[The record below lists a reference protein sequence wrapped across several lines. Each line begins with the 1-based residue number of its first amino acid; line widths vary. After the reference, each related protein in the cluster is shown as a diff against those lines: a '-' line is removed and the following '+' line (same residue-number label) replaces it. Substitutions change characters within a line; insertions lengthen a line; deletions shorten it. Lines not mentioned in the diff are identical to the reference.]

1 MKSSHRWALLFALIA
16 VVWIASGRL
25 LPSPGAAPGTQRAET
40 SRQQAPLTVEVI
52 PVRVTARPARLALP
66 GHAEATAVV
75 NVAARTGGIV
85 EATPRP
91 EGATV
96 KKGDVL
102 CRLDAGAR
110 GAQLEAARAALA
122 SARRD
127 YDAALKLFRKGH
139 ATKARLQQLKARVD
153 EAAAREKQLKLD
165 IARTRVRA
173 PIDGVLAAQVAK
185 VGDLLAP
192 GRPCAQLVKLDPLK
206 VVARASEVEIR
217 RIRPGA
223 PATAR
228 LVTGQRLSGRITYIS
243 PRGDP
248 ATHTFRVEMQA
259 PNPQAAPAQVSAR
272 MTITLPPRP
281 AARLPLAAIVL
292 ADDGRL
298 GVRVVNKDDTV
309 AFVPV
314 QVLDETRQGASVAG
328 LKDGMRVIVTGQ
340 HYVLAGQKVKAVP
353 FSGPRDD
360 RS

>member
-16 VVWIASGRL
+16 VVWIVSGRF
-25 LPSPGAAPGTQRAET
+25 LPTPGAAPEPQRAEAA
-40 SRQQAPLTVEVI
+40 SEQAPLTVEVL

-66 GHAEATAVV
+66 GHTEASAVV

-102 CRLDAGAR
+102 CRLDDGAR
-110 GAQLEAARAALA
+110 GAQLEAAQAALA

-127 YDAALKLFRKGH
+127 YEAALKLFREGH
-139 ATKARLQQLKARVD
+139 ATKARLQQLKARLD
-153 EAAAREKQLKLD
+153 EAAARVKQLKLD
-165 IARTRVRA
+165 IAHTRVLA

-185 VGDLLAP
+185 VGDLLSP
-192 GRPCAQLVKLDPLK
+192 GKPCARVVALDPLK

-228 LVTGQRLSGRITYIS
+228 LVTGHRLSGRITYIA

-248 ATHTFRVEMQA
+248 ATHTFRIEMEA
-259 PNPQAAPAQVSAR
+259 SNPQGARAQVSAR
-272 MTITLPPRP
+272 MSIVLTPQP
-281 AARLPLAAIVL
+281 AALLPLSAIVL
-292 ADDGRL
+292 DDAGRL
-298 GVRVVNKDDTV
+298 GVHIVNKDDTV

-314 QVLDETRQGASVAG
+314 KVLDETREGAWVGG
-328 LKDGMRVIVTGQ
+328 LEDGTRVIVTGQ

-353 FSGPRDD
+353 YHPAGSD